1 MRKGWFEDL
10 MLSMAFAVIFW
21 GVIWVVCLSKDMFP
35 NIKRNIGQGIEV
47 MEDMQVEQARDIEVL
62 RQVEREMADAEY
74 DPSPK

>member
-10 MLSMAFAVIFW
+10 MLAIAFAVIFW
-21 GVIWVVCLSKDMFP
+21 GVIWIVCLFKDMVP

-62 RQVEREMADAEY
+62 RHVEREMADAEY

>member
-10 MLSMAFAVIFW
+10 MLAIAFAVIFW
-21 GVIWVVCLSKDMFP
+21 GVIWIVCPSKDMVP
-35 NIKRNIGQGIEV
+35 NIKRNIGQGIAV

-62 RQVEREMADAEY
+62 RHVEREMADAEY

>member
-35 NIKRNIGQGIEV
+35 NKKRNIGQGIEV

-62 RQVEREMADAEY
+62 RQVEREMADVEY

>member
-10 MLSMAFAVIFW
+10 MLAISFAVIFW
-21 GVIWVVCLSKDMFP
+21 GVIWIVCLSKDMVP
-35 NIKRNIGQGIEV
+35 NLKRNIGQGIEV

-62 RQVEREMADAEY
+62 RQIEKEMADAEY